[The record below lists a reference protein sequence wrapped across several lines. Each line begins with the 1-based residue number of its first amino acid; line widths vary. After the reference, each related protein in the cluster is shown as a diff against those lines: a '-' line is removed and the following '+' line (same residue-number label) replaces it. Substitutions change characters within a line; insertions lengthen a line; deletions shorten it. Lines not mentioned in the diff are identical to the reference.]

1 MDRKELQ
8 RICEAIL
15 FASGEPVE
23 TERLCFVTQTDPDE
37 LQAAMRE
44 LMDLYAFERRGIR
57 ILRLEDSWQMCSQND
72 LAPWVTKALE
82 TRKPPKLSA
91 SQLETLTIIA
101 YYQPTTKAF
110 VEKLRGVDS
119 SYSVAALLNKKL
131 IEENGRLDAPG
142 RPIHYR
148 TTPDILRTF
157 GLESLEDLPEM
168 EKVQFSNSPDTV
180 SEPDTSASVGSD
192 AHIAPSADAS
202 ASVGSD
208 AHIAPSQTTME
219 GIKS

>member
-1 MDRKELQ
+1 MDHKELA
-8 RICEAIL
+8 RICEAVL
-15 FASGEPVE
+15 FAAGEPVE
-23 TERLCFVTQTDPDE
+23 TERLCFVTETDPEE
-37 LQAAMRE
+37 LRAVMKE

-119 SYSVAALLNKKL
+119 SYSVSALLNKKL
-131 IEENGRLDAPG
+131 IEENGRLEAPG
-142 RPIHYR
+142 RPILYR
-148 TTPDILRTF
+148 TTPDFLRTF
-157 GLESLEDLPEM
+157 GLESLEELPEM
-168 EKVQFSNSPDTV
+168 EKVQFGAVEDGG
-180 SEPDTSASVGSD
+180 EGSGNGE
-192 AHIAPSADAS
+192 AESGEAGTLPMTPAEAEARSGPPQEGEAP
-202 ASVGSD
+202 
-208 AHIAPSQTTME
+208 
-219 GIKS
+219 